1 MGKLSLLL
9 VFRETTEAILLG
21 KGSEYKEVT
30 KLTFL
35 NLLTEKSLQK
45 QEKIYA
51 FSKLCPKTKSNLEIQ
66 DL

>member
-1 MGKLSLLL
+1 MGKPSLLL

-35 NLLTEKSLQK
+35 NLLTEKSLHK

-51 FSKLCPKTKSNLEIQ
+51 FSNLCPKTRANLEIQ